1 MSYDGSSRD
10 VPENNMSSLQ
20 TIATYEGILAITNQ
34 MLQAAKRSDWD
45 RLVSL
50 ELDCKHLTN
59 QLIEQHA
66 QEKLNDEQQ
75 KKKIAL
81 IQEILARDAEIRA
94 ITEPWMTHLQNMLTS
109 YDQKRK
115 LNQTYQTD

>member
-10 VPENNMSSLQ
+10 VPGNNMSSLQ
-20 TIATYEGILAITNQ
+20 TIETYEGILAITNQ